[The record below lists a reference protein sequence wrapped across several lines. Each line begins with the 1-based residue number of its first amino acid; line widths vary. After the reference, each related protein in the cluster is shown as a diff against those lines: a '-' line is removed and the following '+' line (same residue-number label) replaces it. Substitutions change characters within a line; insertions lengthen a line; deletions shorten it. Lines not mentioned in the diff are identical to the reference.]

1 MTSWIFSA
9 KSTLSML
16 SYISSLEIHDLTQ
29 TINLNKARTVLYELA
44 RVYLLKIKYKST
56 ILISLT

>member
-1 MTSWIFSA
+1 MTSWILSV

-44 RVYLLKIKYKST
+44 RV
-56 ILISLT
+56 